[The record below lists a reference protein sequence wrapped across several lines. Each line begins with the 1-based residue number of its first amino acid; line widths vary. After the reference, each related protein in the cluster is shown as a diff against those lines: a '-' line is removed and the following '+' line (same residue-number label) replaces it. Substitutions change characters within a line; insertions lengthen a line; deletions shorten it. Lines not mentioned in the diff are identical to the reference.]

1 MSEQLTYAEIKR
13 RLKKPIEKQHI
24 DYKTQGFSLS
34 PRAWVQLAI
43 LQQQILLLLVVSAR
57 VGAVLDF
64 L

>member
-34 PRAWVQLAI
+34 PRAWVQFTARI
-43 LQQQILLLLVVSAR
+43 RVQICTLVVSAR
-57 VGAVLDF
+57 VGAVSY
-64 L
+64 